1 MAGETRDAGLGC
13 EDELEVATESE
24 ADSDTEQAMAAGAI
38 SFDEECMLLSAN
50 DVMHEGLDY
59 DDADTKSAMQ
69 DANEAIEQTERMVR
83 TFWSAGQLS

>member
-1 MAGETRDAGLGC
+1 
-13 EDELEVATESE
+13 
-24 ADSDTEQAMAAGAI
+24 
-38 SFDEECMLLSAN
+38 MLLSAN